1 MSLNRT
7 RSNVETTVPDF
18 KGSRLTRC
26 AFGGTRKVMGRWW
39 ILLLA
44 ICLAEWGRTDE
55 PSSLTA
61 DQVIEKLLERS
72 RSTPDRIAAQCH
84 ECTRVSLIE
93 ERDGH
98 GEIKERVS
106 REFQVELHGAR
117 QQLRL
122 LRLNDRPPTEK
133 EAKKELEH
141 EAEVRKDY
149 SERKGRGRAKG
160 PDFLDEGILLRYR
173 YELVG
178 METNNGRASY
188 LLKFQP
194 KFKGSGKD
202 IQDRALNLLA
212 GRLWVDAVEFEL
224 AGVDARLVDRLE
236 VLAGIVG
243 DLERLD
249 FTLDRCRLEDGFWF
263 NRSLKLRLDGRKLMS
278 HFRVNSVI
286 EQRDFKRLPNPV
298 TTSEGP
304 VVEPP
309 RASR

>member
-1 MSLNRT
+1 
-7 RSNVETTVPDF
+7 
-18 KGSRLTRC
+18 
-26 AFGGTRKVMGRWW
+26 MGRWFA
-39 ILLLA
+39 LFLA
-44 ICLAEWGRTDE
+44 LCLAGRCRAAE
-55 PSSLTA
+55 SSPLTA

-84 ECTRVSLIE
+84 GCTRVSLIE
-93 ERDGH
+93 ERDSR

-106 REFQVELHGAR
+106 REFEVELHGAR

-122 LRLNDRPPTEK
+122 LRLNDRAPTEK
-133 EAKKELEH
+133 EAKKELEK

-224 AGVDARLVDRLE
+224 AGVDAQLVDRLE

-304 VVEPP
+304 AVEPP

>member
-1 MSLNRT
+1 
-7 RSNVETTVPDF
+7 
-18 KGSRLTRC
+18 
-26 AFGGTRKVMGRWW
+26 MGRWL
-39 ILLLA
+39 ILFLA
-44 ICLAEWGRTDE
+44 LSLAERCLAAE
-55 PSSLTA
+55 SSPLTA

-84 ECTRVSLIE
+84 GCTRVSLIE
-93 ERDGH
+93 ERDSR

-106 REFQVELHGAR
+106 REFEVELHGAR

-122 LRLNDRPPTEK
+122 LRLNDRAPTEK
-133 EAKKELEH
+133 EAKKELEK

-173 YELVG
+173 YELLGV
-178 METNNGRASY
+178 ETNNGRASY

-212 GRLWVDAVEFEL
+212 GRLWVDADEFEL
-224 AGVDARLVDRLE
+224 AGVDAQLVDRLE

-298 TTSEGP
+298 TTSEAP
-304 VVEPP
+304 AVEPP

>member
-1 MSLNRT
+1 
-7 RSNVETTVPDF
+7 
-18 KGSRLTRC
+18 
-26 AFGGTRKVMGRWW
+26 MGRWW
-39 ILLLA
+39 LLFWALGLA
-44 ICLAEWGRTDE
+44 GLCRAAE
-55 PSSLTA
+55 PSPLTA

-84 ECTRVSLIE
+84 GCTRVSLIE
-93 ERDGH
+93 ERDSH
-98 GEIKERVS
+98 GELKERVS
-106 REFQVELHGAR
+106 REFEVELHGAR

-122 LRLNDRPPTEK
+122 LRLNDRSPTEK
-133 EAKKELEH
+133 EAKRELEH

-160 PDFLDEGILLRYR
+160 PDFLDEAILLRYR

-194 KFKGSGKD
+194 KFKGTGKD

-212 GRLWVDAVEFEL
+212 GRIWVDAGEFEL
-224 AGVDARLVDRLE
+224 AGVDAQLVDRLE

-263 NRSLKLRLDGRKLMS
+263 NRTLKLRLDGRKLMS

-286 EQRDFKRLPNPV
+286 EQRDFKRLAKPSP
-298 TTSEGP
+298 TSEAP
-304 VVEPP
+304 AEEPR

>member
-1 MSLNRT
+1 MT
-7 RSNVETTVPDF
+7 IPGF
-18 KGSRLTRC
+18 IGSRLTGPT
-26 AFGGTRKVMGRWW
+26 FWSRKESMGRW
-39 ILLLA
+39 LTCVVVLFLA
-44 ICLAEWGRTDE
+44 GQCRALE

-61 DQVIEKLLERS
+61 DQVIEKLLQRS

-84 ECTRVSLIE
+84 GCTRVSLIE
-93 ERDGH
+93 ERDSR

-106 REFQVELHGAR
+106 REFEVELHGAR

-133 EAKKELEH
+133 EAKRELEH

-178 METNNGRASY
+178 METNQGRASY
-188 LLKFQP
+188 VLSFEP

-212 GRLWVDAVEFEL
+212 GRIWVDADEFEL

-263 NRSLKLRLDGRKLMS
+263 NRTLKLRLDGRKLMS
-278 HFRVNSVI
+278 RFRVHSVI
-286 EQRDFKRLPNPV
+286 EQRDFKRLPQPV
-298 TTSEGP
+298 STSEVP
-304 VVEPP
+304 VAEPQ